1 MNYTSMSYIN
11 NRDAGLGLFFFSIS
25 NSIKRISRNELNKER
40 VQQILQARTCY

>member
-11 NRDAGLGLFFFSIS
+11 NKDAGLGLFFPS